1 MIYMRI
7 GVKGRVNL
15 FPYVMATPTSKH
27 LMNEADSLV
36 AESLQGLCQV
46 YPHLRLDLSHKVVY
60 TEEAEQLR
68 DSQVTLIC
76 GGGSGHEPS
85 HAGLVGKGM
94 LTAAVAGNVFAS
106 PSATQVLSC
115 LRNVASAKHGT
126 LVIVKNYTGDIIN
139 FGRALERA
147 RAEGLAEKI
156 ELLVVG
162 DDVGVGGGEDSAVG
176 RRGLAGTVLVH
187 KCAGAAAAL
196 GESFEQVKAAAEL
209 VVKNAGTIGVALRP
223 CTVPGTT
230 SEARQ
235 FKGHEIELGMG
246 IHGEPG
252 YETTQLSTSANLV
265 KVIIDK
271 ILESG
276 PMKGKFTNKKVV
288 LLVNNLG
295 GSTALEMGAVA
306 KDAVS
311 YLESKSFEV
320 VRLYSGHFMTAL
332 DMQGVSLTL
341 LAVPSEKEKDL
352 LTWLDHPVE
361 VAGWSNLMGSKNKPW
376 SVSEAF
382 IKKAASRPE
391 QTESVSTQSDGYLSN
406 TWKPAIISACEAA
419 IKEEPKIT
427 DYDTIWGDGDCGL
440 TLKGGASAIKKA
452 IEANQVP
459 FDDKN
464 PAATIM
470 KLSEIVEQTM
480 GGTSGGLYCIF
491 LDALANAFRTSD
503 SDDLYALKQWG
514 SYLNAALNSL
524 QKYTTARVGHRTLM
538 DVLIPFVEK
547 FVQETSFEAA
557 IKEASSAVDST
568 IDMVPRRGRATYV
581 GHGEDEHPYQ
591 DAKYRV
597 PDPGAY
603 GLYQLLQGF
612 YNSSPSA

>member
-1 MIYMRI
+1 
-7 GVKGRVNL
+7 
-15 FPYVMATPTSKH
+15 
-27 LMNEADSLV
+27 MNEADSLV

-46 YPHLRLDLSHKVVY
+46 HPHLRLDLDHKVVY
-60 TEEAEQLR
+60 SEQAAQLR
-68 DSQVTLIC
+68 DSQVTVIC

-126 LVIVKNYTGDIIN
+126 LVVVKNYTGDIIN

-196 GESFEQVKAAAEL
+196 GGTFEQVKAAAET
-209 VVKNAGTIGVALRP
+209 VVSNVGTIGVALRP
-223 CTVPGTT
+223 CTVPGTAN
-230 SEARQ
+230 EARQ

-252 YETTQLSTSANLV
+252 YQTAQLSTSKNLV
-265 KVIIDK
+265 KLIIDK
-271 ILESG
+271 ILESN
-276 PMKGKFTNKKVV
+276 PMKGKFANKKVI

-295 GSTALEMGAVA
+295 GSTALEMGIVS
-306 KDAVS
+306 KDAVE

-320 VRLYSGHFMTAL
+320 LRLYSGHFMTAL

-341 LAVPSEKEKDL
+341 LAVPTESEKDL
-352 LTWLDHPVE
+352 LTWLDYPVE
-361 VAGWSNLMGSKNKPW
+361 VAGWSNLMGSKGKPW
-376 SVSEAF
+376 SVSEDF
-382 IKKAASRPE
+382 IERAASGSDK
-391 QTESVSTQSDGYLSN
+391 TETTTTKDGYLVKA
-406 TWKPAIISACEAA
+406 WKPAIIAACEAA

-427 DYDTIWGDGDCGL
+427 AYDTIWGDGDCGL

-452 IEANQVP
+452 IEADQIP
-459 FDDKN
+459 FDDQN

-470 KLSEIVEQTM
+470 KISEIVEQTM

-491 LDALANAFRTSD
+491 LDALANAFRTSN
-503 SDDLYALKQWG
+503 SADLYAVKQWG
-514 SYLNAALNSL
+514 TYLNSALASL

-547 FVQETSFEAA
+547 FAQENSFEAA
-557 IKEASSAVDST
+557 VKEASSAVDST
-568 IDMVPRRGRATYV
+568 IDMIPLRGRATYV
-581 GHGEDEHPYQ
+581 GHGEDEQPYK
-591 DAKYRV
+591 DPKYRV

-612 YNSSPSA
+612 YNSSKSA